1 MNKREMTGNILLT
14 VTAIIWGISFV
25 AQSVGMQ
32 YVGPFTYQSIRS
44 LTGFIVMIPVV
55 MIFGKKGDLQTPEQK
70 KLLLEGGLVCGI
82 IFTVASNLQQYGIQ
96 YTTVGKAGFLTA
108 LYMIIVPMISIFL
121 KKKPTLNLWISI
133 VIAVAGMYLLCINGE
148 FRLATG
154 DIYIILCAL
163 AFSFHI
169 LAIDRYANRVDPLKL
184 SLLQYLICGIVSMVP
199 MILFEKVEIGN
210 ILSCW
215 APLLYGGVLSTG
227 VGYTLQM
234 VGQKFTNPTVASI
247 LMCLESVF
255 SLIAGIIILGQ
266 VPSTREIIGCV
277 LMFIAIII
285 TQIPAGSRDKEQTE
299 KGTA

>member
-14 VTAIIWGISFV
+14 VTAIIWGIAFV

-44 LTGFIVMIPVV
+44 LIGFIVMIPVV

-70 KLLLEGGLVCGI
+70 KLLLESGLVCGI

-108 LYMIIVPMISIFL
+108 LYMILVPVISIFL

-148 FRLATG
+148 FRLAAG

-163 AFSFHI
+163 GFSFHI
-169 LAIDRYANRVDPLKL
+169 LAIDHYANMVDPLKL
-184 SLLQYLICGIVSMVP
+184 SLMQYLICGIVSMVP
-199 MILFEKVEIGN
+199 MILFEKVEMGN

-234 VGQKFTNPTVASI
+234 VGQRFTNPTVASI

-255 SLIAGIIILGQ
+255 SLIAGIILLGQ

-285 TQIPAGSRDKEQTE
+285 TQIPSGSRDKEQTE